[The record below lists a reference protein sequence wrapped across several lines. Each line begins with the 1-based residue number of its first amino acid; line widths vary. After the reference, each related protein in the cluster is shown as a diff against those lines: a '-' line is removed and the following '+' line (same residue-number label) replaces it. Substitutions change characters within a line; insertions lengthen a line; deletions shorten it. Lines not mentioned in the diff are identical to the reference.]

1 MAEMKVSEFSFSF
14 EKKCLKYEEST
25 GDKCFTDTVL
35 KGTQVAFDTG
45 NSWEERVYKRIEA
58 GEYSFAEGSGER
70 LTIEDGT
77 KKGPD
82 FIIDKISS
90 FMEDPDMS
98 SLYLKQVRLNPGGSF
113 VSDKDRFLGSLMADL
128 GNSLKPGD
136 ADLIYLSKDKDGT
149 CVISICDIKAA
160 LKVKLYH
167 KIQVEIYYEF
177 LESYLED
184 KTLPGRYRI
193 DDSGYIWTRD
203 VSRPDAFRR
212 EPIRNFLKDNFSMK
226 KDDPDDADSALPDDV
241 RYMSPQRCEGCI
253 HIDECIASIK
263 KNKMDLIL
271 TPGMNERDV
280 MFLAK
285 NADLATAEGI
295 REYLNNDGAREG
307 EDKPRLKMCTFFQKL
322 CYNPDH
328 MDSFLELRSS
338 ENTDLKGYAMKG
350 RVVHP
355 DLPVLKTEDVQIYM
369 SAQYEQFSNSIPVLA
384 LGIKEGDADI
394 DVDLYIADVIEKKQ
408 GEEDL
413 TDVTDNL
420 ARFARRLAE
429 VLRHVSDAGL
439 TLQGY
444 VEDGIERHNLEK
456 ILFEY
461 ASRDAIGD
469 QLKKDIT
476 VILMWLR
483 SEKTLGYAPNVGELG
498 GAVTRSC
505 LTVTEIAD
513 TLYYFPSYLSTD
525 LEQISRCFEVGESF
539 KSPEI
544 FNRFNGNVKNTFL
557 YEMYILKGD
566 REAMKTA
573 LGKALTGK
581 LRTEQKVIDKIRSD
595 KKAELAGKAP
605 YTYNDA
611 DIYMDKY
618 LLDHRKHLF
627 LPPEDQI
634 FESGDID
641 RINYMVDYE
650 EYIAKRQI
658 RAPRLRGM
666 REGISRKQFFELEYV
681 GAIPKEGGNVNIKGR
696 TMSIRK
702 PEGSRKKYIL
712 ARAVP
717 ETEDKTKGG
726 LKHRRTAKDVKNDE
740 SVYVFKVLHNRH
752 KLYKNPVIVNR
763 KDFDVVP
770 MWNGGLDDGDK
781 HARIFNIKGKFTWVE
796 RINQDGERIR
806 TEYVT
811 VSGID
816 WKKEAGGI
824 VFDSYCDVTSNSLVE
839 FLYHLEGDEGRRQR
853 AWDLLGA
860 DTDAPLPEGYIET
873 PFFREDEEKDK
884 NKQDAFNML
893 NEREVSAVI
902 GPPGTGKTFFI
913 ARALLK
919 FIAQNSSSPLRI
931 LLTSNSWAAIENMK
945 GQLDSQ
951 ISDPPR
957 NEHVSYVTV
966 MLNEPRK
973 KDEREKLVYTINT
986 LKSPVVIGSTVWQIN
1001 NLCNKIPSGA
1011 DEPECK
1017 DLAFDLVVIDEA
1029 TQVRLCDSLI
1039 ALSRIKKEGGRLLIV
1054 GDDDQLGSIIM
1065 GKYEI
1070 PDGVDDIY
1078 GSVFSWF
1085 YRKFSS
1091 LKNGPITQ
1099 LNQCMRMNEVLTKY
1113 LADKLYGSSYE
1124 TVPDKRLGS
1133 LTLDPGDVSGDLKGY
1148 IADPDYQ
1155 FTVCYMEGGEDAI
1168 YDLKQAERSLVAEL
1182 ALLMQKA
1189 IRTDTGS
1196 VDFTGL
1202 WGSDSNTDGDE
1213 EDEAGFARG
1222 DAAGMLG
1229 IITPY
1234 NLLNE
1239 EITDTIADMY
1249 FHLPDDEKVRLGIGG
1264 KDTGSISEYIKCST
1278 VDKFQGQERDVIISC
1293 YGEKNLNNLMFIK
1306 DFVYNSNRL
1315 NVVISRAKKK
1325 CIIIL
1330 SDIMARR
1337 YQECYEG
1344 GDEKVV
1350 KGVEFM
1356 CGLKDYLTRDDG
1368 TDDYGKFIKR
1378 DEEFE
1383 YSYQEGDDEKTV
1395 KLHVYQKG
1403 YVPKD

>member
-25 GDKCFTDTVL
+25 GDKRFTDTVL

-70 LTIEDGT
+70 LTIGDGT
-77 KKGPD
+77 KKGPC
-82 FIIDKISS
+82 FILDKISS
-90 FMEDPDMS
+90 FIKDPDMS
-98 SLYLKQVRLNPGGSF
+98 VLYLKQVRLEPGNGF
-113 VSDKDRFLGSLMADL
+113 ISDKDRFLGSLMADL

-136 ADLIYLSKDKDGT
+136 ADLIYLWKDGDGT

-160 LKVKLYH
+160 LTVKLYH

-184 KTLPGRYRI
+184 KDLPGRYRI

-203 VSRPDAFRR
+203 VSRPDAFKR
-212 EPIRNFLKDNFSMK
+212 EPIHNFLKDNFSMK

-241 RYMSPQRCEGCI
+241 RYMNPQRCEGCI
-253 HIDECIASIK
+253 HIDECIANVK

-295 REYLNNDGAREG
+295 REYVSDDAGEG

-328 MDSFLELRSS
+328 MENFIKLRSS
-338 ENTDLKGYAMKG
+338 SNTDLTGYAMKD
-350 RVVHP
+350 RVIHP
-355 DLPVLKTEDVQIYM
+355 DLPVMKAEDVQIYM
-369 SAQYEQFSNSIPVLA
+369 SAQYEQYSNSVPVLA

-394 DVDLYIADVIEKKQ
+394 DIDLYIADVIEKQ
-408 GEEDL
+408 PGEENLIDI
-413 TDVTDNL
+413 TDNL
-420 ARFARRLAE
+420 GRFARRLAD
-429 VLRHVSDAGL
+429 VLRHVSDEGL
-439 TLQGY
+439 NLQGY

-456 ILFEY
+456 VLFEY
-461 ASRDAIGD
+461 ASREDTGD

-498 GAVTRSC
+498 GNITRSL

-525 LEQISRCFEVGESF
+525 LEEIARCFDLTVSF

-595 KKAELAGKAP
+595 KRAELTNKAP
-605 YTYNDA
+605 YTYNDS
-611 DIYMDKY
+611 DEYIKNYV
-618 LLDHRKHLF
+618 LDNRKHLI

-634 FESGDID
+634 FESGDIG

-681 GAIPKEGGNVNIKGR
+681 GAIPKEGGNINIKGR

-712 ARAVP
+712 AWAVP

-770 MWNGGLDDGDK
+770 MWNGGLDDADR
-781 HARIFNIKGKFTWVE
+781 HARIFNIKGKFTWIE
-796 RINQDGERIR
+796 KINRDGERIR

-839 FLYHLEGDEGRRQR
+839 FLYHLEGDGGRRQR

-860 DTDAPLPEGYIET
+860 ETDAPLPEGYIET

-919 FIAQNSSSPLRI
+919 FIAQNSSRPLRI

-951 ISDPPR
+951 ISDPR

-973 KDEREKLVYTINT
+973 KDEREELVDTINT
-986 LKSPVVIGSTVWQIN
+986 LPSPVVIGSTVWQIN
-1001 NLCNKIPSGA
+1001 NLCNRIPDGA

-1039 ALSRIKKEGGRLLIV
+1039 ALSRIKEDGKLLIV

-1070 PDGVDDIY
+1070 PDGRDDIY

-1091 LKNGPITQ
+1091 MEHGPVTQ
-1099 LNQCMRMNEVLTKY
+1099 LNQCRRMNEVLTRY

-1124 TVPDKRLGS
+1124 TVPDKRLGA
-1133 LTLDPGDVSGDLKGY
+1133 LRLDPGYVSDDLTGF

-1182 ALLMQKA
+1182 AILMQKA

-1196 VDFTGL
+1196 VDFAGL
-1202 WGSDSNTDGDE
+1202 WGTDRVAEGDE
-1213 EDEAGFARG
+1213 EDEGGFTNA

-1239 EITDTIADMY
+1239 EITDTIADKY
-1249 FHLPDDEKVRLGIGG
+1249 FRLPDDEKVRLGIGG
-1264 KDTGSISEYIKCST
+1264 KDTGTISEYIKCST

-1330 SDIMARR
+1330 SDLMARR

-1356 CGLKDYLTRDDG
+1356 CGLKPYLTRDDEP
-1368 TDDYGKFIKR
+1368 DDYGMYIRR
-1378 DEEFE
+1378 DQVFD
-1383 YSYQEGDDEKTV
+1383 YSYEEDGADKTV

-1403 YVPKD
+1403 YVPKTDV